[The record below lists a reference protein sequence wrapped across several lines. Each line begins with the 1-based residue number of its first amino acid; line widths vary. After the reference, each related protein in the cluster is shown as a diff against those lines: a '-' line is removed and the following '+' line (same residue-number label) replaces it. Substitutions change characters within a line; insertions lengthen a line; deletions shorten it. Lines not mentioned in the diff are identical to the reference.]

1 MNSAEPSLPRK
12 RLYALLIVVAAAGIA
27 GRLGS
32 ASLVPEPELHTNKR
46 GPQDQ
51 RRQWPAQRPRPMPT
65 FSSNDRSRWA
75 TVRALVDGDPDT
87 GERGYAV
94 GYRDRKSILAS
105 AVTPLAARNA
115 FDAGAFSAAGYYVRT
130 QKSDRGI
137 IFLDGYQSVDKVLH
151 PQKLEFYSTKPQ
163 LLSTLVAGLY
173 WLVQWLT
180 GWTLAR
186 DPFEVVRT
194 ILLLVNLL
202 PMVIYLG
209 LLARLVERYGTT
221 DWGRLYVV
229 TAACFATLMTPFA
242 ITLNNHTVATYSV
255 VFALYPALAVWR
267 GGPRSDA
274 AWRFLVAGFFAAFT
288 FTNEYPALSFAGLL
302 FLALLWRNPRKT
314 LLFFVPA
321 GLVPLAG
328 LEVTTY
334 LATGQLRPTYSEFGG
349 PWYEYEGSHWRKPVE
364 GEKRSGIDWA
374 RLHEGRADYAFNLF
388 LGHHG
393 LFSLSPIWLFAVAG
407 MAVSLR
413 HLRSLRPQPPPVD
426 TDGAPQVPGLET
438 RVSSRPQ
445 THSADE
451 EGEPRTSPRRSELT
465 LVGGMTLLLAVVVV
479 SFYLVRSDNYGGWT
493 NGLRWLMWL
502 SPLWLLTMVPVMDW
516 LAGRRWGRW
525 LAYAFLAVTVFAVNY
540 RLWNP
545 WRHPWLYDLFETQG
559 WISY

>member
-1 MNSAEPSLPRK
+1 MNPAEPSLPR
-12 RLYALLIVVAAAGIA
+12 RRVYALLIVVAAAGIA

-32 ASLVPEPELHTNKR
+32 VSLLPEPELHTSKR

-75 TVRALVDGDPDT
+75 TVRALVDGDPET

-94 GYRDRKSILAS
+94 GRRDRRNVLVS

-115 FDAGAFSAAGYYVRT
+115 LDAGAFSAAGYYVRT
-130 QKSDRGI
+130 QKSDRGV
-137 IFLDGYQSVDKVLH
+137 IFEDGYQSVDKVLH

-173 WLVQWLT
+173 WLLQWLT

-186 DPFEVVRT
+186 DPFEVVRA
-194 ILLLVNLL
+194 ILFLVNLL
-202 PMVIYLG
+202 PMAIYLV

-229 TAACFATLMTPFA
+229 AAACFATLMTPFA
-242 ITLNNHTVATYSV
+242 LTLNNHTVATYSV
-255 VFALYPALAVWR
+255 VFALYPALTILR
-267 GGPRSDA
+267 GGPGSDA
-274 AWRFLVAGFFAAFT
+274 AWRFLVAGFFAAFAA
-288 FTNEYPALSFAGLL
+288 TNELPALSFAGLL
-302 FLALLWRNPRKT
+302 FLVLWWCRPAKT

-321 GLVPLAG
+321 GLIPLAG
-328 LEVTTY
+328 LAATTY

-374 RLHEGRADYAFNLF
+374 HLHESRAAYALNVLV
-388 LGHHG
+388 GHHG

-407 MAVSLR
+407 MLVAVRHRHSLR
-413 HLRSLRPQPPPVD
+413 APPSAD
-426 TDGAPQVPGLET
+426 ADSGAPAP
-438 RVSSRPQ
+438 
-445 THSADE
+445 
-451 EGEPRTSPRRSELT
+451 TSRSELT
-465 LVGGMTLLLAVVVV
+465 LIGGMTLVLTVVVV
-479 SFYLVRSDNYGGWT
+479 GFYLFFSGSYNYGGWT

-516 LAGRRWGRW
+516 LACWRWGRW
-525 LAYAFLAVTVFAVNY
+525 LAYAFLAATVFAVNY

-559 WISY
+559 WITY

>member
-1 MNSAEPSLPRK
+1 MNSAEATLPRK
-12 RLYALLIVVAAAGIA
+12 RVYALLIVVAAASIA
-27 GRLGS
+27 GRIGS
-32 ASLVPEPELHTNKR
+32 ASLLPEPELHSSKR

-94 GYRDRKSILAS
+94 GRRDRTAILVS

-173 WLVQWLT
+173 WLLQWLT
-180 GWTLAR
+180 GWTMAR

-194 ILLLVNLL
+194 ILFLVNLL
-202 PMVIYLG
+202 PMAIYLV

-242 ITLNNHTVATYSV
+242 ITLNNHTVATYFV
-255 VFALYPALAVWR
+255 VFALYPALAIWR
-267 GGPRSDA
+267 GGPGSDA
-274 AWRFLVAGFFAAFT
+274 AWRFLVAGFFAAFAV
-288 FTNEYPALSFAGLL
+288 TNELPALSFAGLL
-302 FLALLWRNPRKT
+302 FLVLLWRHPRKT

-321 GLVPLAG
+321 ALVPLAG

-364 GEKRSGIDWA
+364 GEKRTGIDWA
-374 RLHEGRADYAFNLF
+374 RLQESRADYAFNVLV
-388 LGHHG
+388 GHHG
-393 LFSLSPIWLFAVAG
+393 LISLSPIWLFALIGMLVA
-407 MAVSLR
+407 VRHWPSLR
-413 HLRSLRPQPPPVD
+413 APPR
-426 TDGAPQVPGLET
+426 TAT
-438 RVSSRPQ
+438 
-445 THSADE
+445 E
-451 EGEPRTSPRRSELT
+451 EGAASSIRSEWT
-465 LVGGMTLLLAVVVV
+465 LIGGMTLLLSIVVIG
-479 SFYLVRSDNYGGWT
+479 FYLVRSDNYGGWT

-516 LAGRRWGRW
+516 LACRRWGRW
-525 LAYAFLAVTVFAVNY
+525 LAYAFLAATVLAVNY